1 MEVFLNVTSFQK
13 KQKYNLISFVA
24 DVLNEGVG
32 YHIQTDFS
40 LQTFENINAKLKAT
54 LIKSVINKTRTFNTV
69 TRVSK
74 HTPVWMAHFGKRKL
88 LA

>member
-24 DVLNEGVG
+24 DFLNEGVG

-40 LQTFENINAKLKAT
+40 LQTFENINAKPKAT
-54 LIKSVINKTRTFNTV
+54 LIKSVIN
-69 TRVSK
+69 
-74 HTPVWMAHFGKRKL
+74 
-88 LA
+88 